1 MTNQDMHYEDEISLK
16 ELILILLKGKKVI
29 AGITAFFIAL
39 AAVVTFYVLE
49 PTYESNTI
57 LLVSNASA
65 NLASANSSLSG
76 VEGLMNTISG
86 NIPQTIATYKEQM
99 LTTDMMNRVIEELN
113 LQEEFTPASLKG
125 VITVDNIADTNLL
138 DVRVTLGDPELAA
151 QIANTLAQAY
161 MDFVA
166 DMNSQRLSKSSEFLS
181 QKVEE
186 EKAKLDAALEVYKEF
201 LAQSPGT
208 SEIQAEISS
217 KSGRLNGLKSELDT
231 LSVNYER
238 DILNVENGILLKEKE
253 NSNVHALLNET
264 DQFIVQN
271 QSVLQDNTATAI
283 AQAEG
288 ETGDSLLGLVLENE
302 VLNSNYVKL
311 ISQSNGLKI
320 ELENLNQKKIN
331 LKTTFDKTKALIE
344 KEIAKLSND
353 LESLNVTYAEKSNQE
368 KLIMKDVSRAESSY
382 DQFVKSYEES
392 RVAESADIGKY
403 TILVNSKAVVNDNPV
418 GPRRLLNM
426 VIAAVLGC
434 MVSAFY
440 VFFKHYW
447 NETV

>member
-1 MTNQDMHYEDEISLK
+1 
-16 ELILILLKGKKVI
+16 
-29 AGITAFFIAL
+29 
-39 AAVVTFYVLE
+39 VLE

-65 NLASANSSLSG
+65 NLANANSSLTG
-76 VEGLMNTISG
+76 VEGLMNTLSG

-99 LTTDMMNRVIEELN
+99 LTTDMMSRVIQRLN
-113 LQEEFTPASLKG
+113 LQDEYTPVSLRK
-125 VITVDNIADTNLL
+125 VIAVNNVTDTNLL
-138 DVRVTLGDPELAA
+138 DVKVTSGEPELSAL
-151 QIANTLAQAY
+151 IANTLAEVY
-161 MDFVA
+161 MEFVA
-166 DMNSQRLSKSSEFLS
+166 DMNTQRLSKSSEFLS

-201 LAQSPGT
+201 LAQSPGP
-208 SEIQAEISS
+208 SEIQAEISF
-217 KSGRLNGLKSELDT
+217 KSARLNGLKSELDT

-238 DILNVENGILLKEKE
+238 DILNVENSILLKEKE
-253 NSNVHALLNET
+253 NSNVDALLNET

-288 ETGDSLLGLVLENE
+288 ENGDSLLGLVLENE

-320 ELENLNQKKIN
+320 ELENLNQKKMN

-344 KEIAKLSND
+344 KEIVKLSDD
-353 LESLNVTYAEKSNQE
+353 LESLNVTYAEKSNEE
-368 KLIMKDVSRAESSY
+368 KLIKKDVARAESSY

-403 TILVNSKAVVNDNPV
+403 TILVNSKAVVNDKPV
-418 GPRRLLNM
+418 GPRKVLNM
-426 VIAAVLGC
+426 AIAAVLGC
-434 MVSAFY
+434 MISVFY

-447 NETV
+447 NEAA